1 MFAAILS
8 LVQKIYNNLT
18 SYTTSSTAL
27 LNLIESQTSTIAPGG
42 SAIKSIQ
49 TGSFSAA
56 VGETGGG
63 YPGNGGGDSTGGSV
77 SITSVNPAKAYVVC
91 NGVQIGATGSNEF
104 FFAAGSAYLTS
115 ATTVACSVSGAGYS
129 GATATVYF
137 TVVEFN

>member
-18 SYTTSSTAL
+18 SYTASSTAT

-49 TGSFSAA
+49 TGSYSAT
-56 VGETGGG
+56 VGAGS
-63 YPGNGGGDSTGGSV
+63 NGGGNSSSGSV
-77 SITSVNPAKAYVVC
+77 SITSVNPVKAYVIF
-91 NGVQIGATGSNEF
+91 NGIATGTSGSNEF
-104 FFAAGSAYLTS
+104 FHASGSAYLTG
-115 ATTVACSVSGAGYS
+115 ATTVACSVNASGYS
-129 GATATVYF
+129 SDSVTVYF